1 MLVTK
6 VLGYL
11 LTWKGLIMSGYLLG
25 FTVLILPIQRIMNN
39 DILLIWIPLVLMVFA
54 PGFQVYLSS
63 LRLKNKITMPLLA
76 IFLMSFLL
84 GLILSVFAMF
94 ISMMGLSPQI
104 KCATGCTAFLGLG
117 ILITIITT
125 PIIGLVS
132 FIKYRDRQKK
142 LVI

>member
-1 MLVTK
+1 
-6 VLGYL
+6 
-11 LTWKGLIMSGYLLG
+11 
-25 FTVLILPIQRIMNN
+25 MNN
-39 DILLIWIPLVLMVFA
+39 DLLLIWIPLVLMFFA
-54 PGFQVYLSS
+54 PGLQLYLSS
-63 LRLKNKITMPLLA
+63 LRIKNKIIMPLLA
-76 IFLMSFLL
+76 ITLISFLL
-84 GLILSVFAMF
+84 GIILPVLAMF

-125 PIIGLVS
+125 PIIGLIS